1 MELITYQKGDVLFRQ
16 GERQK
21 CMYVIMS
28 GTVGIYKDFGTEREN
43 LIAELGARD
52 FLGEMELIENAPR
65 SATAVVLSDRVEVD
79 RISDDHYLD
88 FFEQNPVQVYL
99 IMKQLSARLRETTK
113 NYDDACRTVY
123 ETLHCAETG
132 EEPSAWL
139 KEHQQRFCGQFEA
152 KRNGAEKEYSRQ
164 RAG

>member
-52 FLGEMELIENAPR
+52 FLGEMELIENEPR
-65 SATAVVLSDRVEVD
+65 SATVVALSDGTL
-79 RISDDHYLD
+79 LD
-88 FFEQNPVQVYL
+88 EITEDTFLDYFEQDPVKVFMILQ
-99 IMKQLSARLRETTK
+99 QLSQRLRKTTKDYLEVCHAICDVTDLPENAPMDPELQARLLAIQNEYMLF
-113 NYDDACRTVY
+113 NMSG
-123 ETLHCAETG
+123 L
-132 EEPSAWL
+132 
-139 KEHQQRFCGQFEA
+139 RF
-152 KRNGAEKEYSRQ
+152 Y
-164 RAG
+164 

>member
-16 GERQK
+16 GERHK

-132 EEPSAWL
+132 EAPSAWL

-152 KRNGAEKEYSRQ
+152 KRNG
-164 RAG
+164 

>member
-43 LIAELGARD
+43 LIAA
-52 FLGEMELIENAPR
+52 
-65 SATAVVLSDRVEVD
+65 AVVLSDRVEVD

-152 KRNGAEKEYSRQ
+152 KRNG
-164 RAG
+164 

>member
-43 LIAELGARD
+43 LIAELGAHD

-88 FFEQNPVQVYL
+88 FFE
-99 IMKQLSARLRETTK
+99 
-113 NYDDACRTVY
+113 
-123 ETLHCAETG
+123 
-132 EEPSAWL
+132 
-139 KEHQQRFCGQFEA
+139 
-152 KRNGAEKEYSRQ
+152 
-164 RAG
+164 